1 MFQTKSPFLLGIR
14 KQMRA
19 MNYSDKT
26 IDAYLLR
33 IRGFIRFHKNKHP
46 DEMGADE
53 CGQYLSYLATVKNVT
68 ANTQKQALCAL
79 IWMYKHH
86 LQKDIGHI
94 NGIQFASKP
103 QRLPVVLTKSETAA
117 VLTNIK
123 RDGFTITLIANL
135 LYGAG
140 LRISECLRLR
150 IKDIDFEYQTIT
162 VRSGKGNKDR
172 TTLLPASLI
181 EPIKRQVK
189 HARWSYEKDRKKQI
203 GVTLPFALARKYKS
217 APFDWPWY
225 YLFPAVGHAVDQ
237 ETGEV
242 KRHHIYQTT
251 PQKAIKA
258 AVRRA
263 RITKPATAH
272 TLRHSFA
279 THMLQD
285 GNDIRRVQEL
295 LGHRDLNTTMIYTHV
310 LENNGKAVASPL
322 ETLNSTGQANSYTH
336 LRAICTQP
344 PGNKRAF

>member
-1 MFQTKSPFLLGIR
+1 MFQTKSPFLIGIR
-14 KQMRA
+14 NQMRA

-26 IDAYLLR
+26 SDAYLLR
-33 IRGFIRFHKNKHP
+33 IRGFIRFHHNKHP

-68 ANTQKQALCAL
+68 ASTQKQALCAL
-79 IWMYKHH
+79 VWMYKHH
-86 LQKDIGHI
+86 LQKDIGYI
-94 NGIQFASKP
+94 NGVNYATKP
-103 QRLPVVLTKSETAA
+103 KRLPVVLTKTETAN
-117 VLTNIK
+117 VLNNMK
-123 RDGFTITLIANL
+123 REGFTNWLIANL

-181 EPIKRQVK
+181 QPIKRQMQQAEQA
-189 HARWSYEKDRKKQI
+189 HEKDTKKGI

-217 APFDWPWY
+217 APHDWGWY
-225 YLFPAVGHAVDQ
+225 YLFPAIGYAVDK
-237 ETGEV
+237 ETGEQ
-242 KRHHIYQTT
+242 KRHHVYQTT
-251 PQKAIKA
+251 PQKAIKS
-258 AVRRA
+258 AVRRSK
-263 RITKPATAH
+263 ITKPATAH

-295 LGHRDLNTTMIYTHV
+295 LGHKDLNTTMIYTHV
-310 LENNGKAVASPL
+310 LENNGKAITSPL
-322 ETLNSTGQANSYTH
+322 ETLSSASTINRAPSYVH
-336 LRAICTQP
+336 LRTATHAQ
-344 PGNKRAF
+344 G